1 MPSESI
7 HSFETLRPKNPQPP
21 RPRTNEPVTVQILED
36 EETVLFATGFAAGAD
51 PLIEHLRELGGLDV
65 IVVEHTDPDH
75 FDALDPLL
83 DAFDARV
90 AVPTQEADILREK
103 DYPVDIELED
113 GDVHWGVQCIHVP
126 GHTPGNMSF
135 LHEES
140 DTLVVGDT
148 FVHKN
153 SFAAAPGEWSGE
165 FAPIK
170 PGLNADDEAARANT
184 IILADYD
191 FDVALTTHGL
201 DVYENARAELDT
213 LLDDLGLH

>member
-1 MPSESI
+1 MIPEFI

-21 RPRTNEPVTVQILED
+21 RPRTNEPVTVQILEND
-36 EETVLFATGFAAGAD
+36 ETVLFGTGFEAGTG

-75 FDALDPLL
+75 FDGLHALL
-83 DAFDARV
+83 DAFDAKV
-90 AVPTQEADILREK
+90 AVPALEADVLREK
-103 DYPVDIELED
+103 GYPVDIELED
-113 GDVHWGVQCIHVP
+113 GDVRWGVRCIHVP

-140 DTLVVGDT
+140 GTLIVGDT

-153 SFAAAPGEWSGE
+153 SFAAAPGEWHGE

-170 PGLNADDEAARANT
+170 PSLNADDSAARENMS
-184 IILADYD
+184 ILAEYD
-191 FDVALTTHGL
+191 FDAALTTHGL
-201 DVYENARAELDT
+201 DVVEDGRAELDT
-213 LLDDLGLH
+213 LLDDLGLR